1 MVGIKTVNRV
11 NTKQT
16 QILQLVITALVL
28 VTLSACS
35 TTGRITQTTPGKKAE
50 PKWRELRI
58 TAVGDLMLDASAR
71 ETVDEEGYDY
81 PFALTKKY
89 FDKADIVFAN
99 LEGPLTDGGKRD
111 RKKRFVFRSPP
122 NKVALA
128 LKRAGIDIVSLANNH
143 SLDYGA
149 EGLFDTTFALDRQN
163 ILYVGAGKNIK
174 AARSFK
180 VINANGHDVA
190 FLAYNLTH
198 PHYFWARRR
207 RPGTAFGHE
216 RFIRRDVKEAK
227 QHADIVAVSFHWGRE
242 VQTRLRP
249 YQPWLSRIAI
259 DSGASLV
266 LGHHPHIL
274 QGVEVYKGGLIIYS
288 LGNYAFGSF
297 SKRTTRSAVA
307 QITFRE
313 NKFYKLRM
321 IPLNVDNTE
330 VLFQP
335 TPLKGK
341 AADKVVSTLQTL
353 SRPLGT
359 NFVNNNGVAELIIP
373 VKNEAVASQNKTD

>member
-1 MVGIKTVNRV
+1 MK
-11 NTKQT
+11 TKQT
-16 QILQLVITALVL
+16 HILQFVITALVL

-35 TTGRITQTTPGKKAE
+35 TPGKMAQTTPGEK
-50 PKWRELRI
+50 PKLRELRI
-58 TAVGDLMLDASAR
+58 SAVGDLMLDASAR
-71 ETVDEEGYDY
+71 ETMDEEGYDY

-89 FDKADIVFAN
+89 FGTADIVFAN
-99 LEGPLTDGGKRD
+99 LEGPLTNGGKRD
-111 RKKRFVFRSPP
+111 RKKRFIFRSPP
-122 NKVALA
+122 RKVALA

-149 EGLFDTTFALDRQN
+149 EGLSDTAFALDQQN

-174 AARSFK
+174 AARNFE

-190 FLAYNLTH
+190 FLAYNLTF
-198 PHYFWARRR
+198 PDYSWARQR

-216 RFIRRDVKEAK
+216 KFIRQDVKQAR
-227 QHADIVAVSFHWGRE
+227 QHADIVVVSFHWGRE
-242 VQTRLRP
+242 VKTKLRP
-249 YQPWLSRIAI
+249 YQPWLARVAI

-307 QITFRE
+307 QITFRD
-313 NKFYKLRM
+313 NKFHQLRM
-321 IPLNVDNTE
+321 VPLNVDNTQ

-335 TPLKGK
+335 TPIKGK
-341 AADKVVSTLQTL
+341 AADKVVKYLQTL

-359 NFVNNNGVAELIIP
+359 KFVNNKGVAELTIP
-373 VKNEAVASQNKTD
+373 AKDEAVVSQNKTEQ

>member
-1 MVGIKTVNRV
+1 MK
-11 NTKQT
+11 TKQAH
-16 QILQLVITALVL
+16 ILQLVITALVL

-35 TTGRITQTTPGKKAE
+35 TPGKMAHITPGGKAEPVKKAE
-50 PKWRELRI
+50 PKLRELRI

-71 ETVDEEGYDY
+71 ETVDKEGYDY

-111 RKKRFVFRSPP
+111 KKKRFTFRSPP
-122 NKVALA
+122 RKVALA

-149 EGLFDTTFALDRQN
+149 EGLSDTAFALDQQN

-174 AARSFK
+174 AARNFE
-180 VINANGHDVA
+180 VIHANGHDVA
-190 FLAYNLTH
+190 FLAYNLTF
-198 PHYFWARRR
+198 PVYTWARRR

-216 RFIRRDVKEAK
+216 LHVRADVKKALK
-227 QHADIVAVSFHWGRE
+227 HADIVVVSFHWGRE
-242 VQTRLRP
+242 VKTKLRY
-249 YQPWLSRIAI
+249 YQHELGHAAI

-307 QITFRE
+307 QITFRD

-321 IPLNVDNTE
+321 IPLSVDNTQ

-335 TPLKGK
+335 TPIKGK
-341 AADKVVSTLQTL
+341 AADKVVTYLQKL
-353 SRPLGT
+353 SKPLGT
-359 NFVNNNGVAELIIP
+359 KFVNNKGVAELTVP
-373 VKNEAVASQNKTD
+373 AKNKAVASKNKINN

>member
-1 MVGIKTVNRV
+1 MIEIKTVNRMK
-11 NTKQT
+11 TKQT
-16 QILQLVITALVL
+16 HILQFVITALVL

-35 TTGRITQTTPGKKAE
+35 TPGKMAQTTPGEK
-50 PKWRELRI
+50 PKLRELRI
-58 TAVGDLMLDASAR
+58 SAVGDLMLDASAR
-71 ETVDEEGYDY
+71 ETMDEEGYDY

-89 FDKADIVFAN
+89 FGTADIVFAN
-99 LEGPLTDGGKRD
+99 LEGPLTNGGKRD
-111 RKKRFVFRSPP
+111 RKKRFIFRSPP
-122 NKVALA
+122 RKVALA

-149 EGLFDTTFALDRQN
+149 EGLSDTAFALDQQN

-174 AARSFK
+174 AARNFE

-190 FLAYNLTH
+190 FLAYNLTF
-198 PHYFWARRR
+198 PDYSWARQR

-216 RFIRRDVKEAK
+216 KFIRQDVKQAR
-227 QHADIVAVSFHWGRE
+227 QHADIVVVSFHWGRE
-242 VQTRLRP
+242 VKTKLRP
-249 YQPWLSRIAI
+249 YQPWLARVAI

-307 QITFRE
+307 QITFRD
-313 NKFYKLRM
+313 NKFHQLRM
-321 IPLNVDNTE
+321 VPLNVDNTQ

-335 TPLKGK
+335 TPIKGK
-341 AADKVVSTLQTL
+341 AADKVVKYLQTL

-359 NFVNNNGVAELIIP
+359 KFVNNKGVAELTIP
-373 VKNEAVASQNKTD
+373 AKDEAVVSQNKTEQ